1 MNRLLKIILCII
13 LSLVLAATAI
23 AQQGERQINVR
34 DLFADFGNL
43 PAHYLDIEPDHEFPY
58 EYLSKK
64 SSVRFIEE
72 SGGLKAII
80 DHLVRI
86 KIYSDDPLEIADA
99 SLVGIPIY
107 EADEMEQIHNLAGV
121 TYLPDGSTHQL
132 QDESVS
138 RSELNTR
145 YNILEFEMPDAQ
157 QGAVLEY
164 KYSIHRRYIEELPDF
179 YFAHQVPVR
188 EASLTLQNERFL
200 RYESVIQYADFE
212 VDYIRE
218 EIDTSKVPLV
228 FSFSRP
234 EPILVEK
241 WEAENIPPVDHTTY
255 VSSVDDIRGKIKFM
269 ISEFGI
275 PRQPLENSWELVA
288 AQIRRNAAPETLLA
302 EQTVLHE
309 KGKQIVD
316 HFENAELAQDSIF
329 QYVNETVQYNELNA
343 VFAEEGLDHVLIP
356 EPANQAEINM
366 TLLAMLRGAGIESY
380 PLYISGRDFGQINRS
395 FPSVYQFNRMLVHSF
410 INGEDYVMDASFS
423 FSEPG
428 LIPIESFN
436 EQGFLLKENS
446 YEWIDIKPEKSVFD
460 LSIFLDLKL
469 SEEGD
474 LSGTLTAN
482 TKGYPTQQIIS
493 QLDAGRTE
501 TEVAAAM
508 FLEMYSEAEI
518 AHSNINIKEG
528 LSRDAA
534 VEFSFKIE
542 NYAVS
547 FSDGIEFRPMVVGY
561 LFRNP
566 FESTQ
571 RRVPI
576 TLDAPEKLMINYQLS
591 LPDGYATDDTGE
603 TMQTRLSGAELNEH
617 YAKTGNNLS
626 YSFEIDIT
634 RKEFPAEMYSQLRRI
649 YERWVELS
657 SSTWFIERESL

>member
-1 MNRLLKIILCII
+1 MNRLLNISICMI
-13 LSLVLAATAI
+13 VLLGMSASVV
-23 AQQGERQINVR
+23 AQQDEKQIDVQ
-34 DLFADFGNL
+34 DLFSDFGNL
-43 PAHYLDIEPDHEFPY
+43 PAAYLELEPDHDFPY

-99 SLVGIPIY
+99 ALVGIPIY
-107 EADEMEQIHNLAGV
+107 EADEMEQVRNLAGV

-132 QDESVS
+132 QDEDVS

-145 YNILEFEMPDAQ
+145 YTILEFEMPEAR
-157 QGAVLEY
+157 QGVVLEY
-164 KYSIHRRYIEELPDF
+164 RYSVHRRYIEELPDF
-179 YFAHQVPVR
+179 YFAHRVPTR
-188 EASLTLQNERFL
+188 EASITLQNERFL
-200 RYESVIQYADFE
+200 RYESVIQHADFT

-218 EIDTSKVPLV
+218 EIDTSSVPLV
-228 FSFSRP
+228 FSYSRP

-241 WEAENIPPVDHTTY
+241 WEAENIPPVDHTSY
-255 VSSVDDIRGKIKFM
+255 VSSVDDIRGKMKFM

-288 AQIRRNAAPETLLA
+288 AQIRRNASPEALLKKHS
-302 EQTVLHE
+302 ELSE
-309 KGKQIVD
+309 KGSKIAE

-329 QYVNETVQYNELNA
+329 QYINETVQYNELNA
-343 VFAEEGLDHVLIP
+343 VFAEDGLDHVLVP

-395 FPSVYQFNRMLVHSF
+395 FPSVYQFNRMLVYSLIDGNEH
-410 INGEDYVMDASFS
+410 IMDASFRY
-423 FSEPG
+423 SEPD

-436 EQGFLLKENS
+436 EQGFLLREKS

-460 LSIFLDLKL
+460 LAIFLELEL
-469 SEEGD
+469 SAEGD

-482 TKGYPTQQIIS
+482 TKGYPAQQILS
-493 QLDAGRTE
+493 ELHAGRTE
-501 TEVAAAM
+501 KDVASDM
-508 FLEMYSEAEI
+508 FLDMYSDAEI
-518 AHSNINIKEG
+518 TQSSVKAG
-528 LSRDAA
+528 DGFRRDAA
-534 VEFSFKIE
+534 VEINFRIE
-542 NYAVS
+542 NYAAS

-576 TLDAPEKLMINYQLS
+576 TLDAPEKLMINYQLT
-591 LPDGYATDDTGE
+591 LPDGFGTDDTDD
-603 TMQTRLSGAELNEH
+603 TRQTRLSGAELNEH
-617 YAKTGNNLS
+617 YSISANELH

-657 SSTWFIERESL
+657 NSTWFIERQSL

>member
-13 LSLVLAATAI
+13 LSLALGATSI
-23 AQQGERQINVR
+23 AQQGDRQIDVR

-43 PAHYLDIEPDHEFPY
+43 PAHYLDLEPDHDFPY

-64 SSVRFIEE
+64 SSVRFIED

-99 SLVGIPIY
+99 ALVGIPIY
-107 EADEMEQIHNLAGV
+107 EADEMEQVHNLAGV

-145 YNILEFEMPDAQ
+145 YNILEFEMPAAQ

-164 KYSIHRRYIEELPDF
+164 RYSIHRRYIEELPDF

-200 RYESVIQYADFE
+200 RYESVIQHADFE

-228 FSFSRP
+228 FSYSRP

-255 VSSVDDIRGKIKFM
+255 VSSVDDIRGKMKFM

-302 EQTVLHE
+302 EQTDIHE
-309 KGKQIVD
+309 KGKEIAD
-316 HFENAELAQDSIF
+316 HFDNAELAQDSIF

-343 VFAEEGLDHVLIP
+343 VFAEDGLDHVLVP

-410 INGEDYVMDASFS
+410 MNGEGYVMDASFR

-460 LSIFLDLKL
+460 LSIFLDLQL

-482 TKGYPTQQIIS
+482 TKGYPTQQILS
-493 QLDAGRTE
+493 ELHAGRTE
-501 TEVAAAM
+501 NEVAAAM

-518 AHSNINIKEG
+518 AHSNIKIREG

-534 VEFSFKIE
+534 VEISFRIE

-576 TLDAPEKLMINYQLS
+576 TLDAPEKLMINYQLT
-591 LPDGYATDDTGE
+591 LPDGYGIDDTGE

-617 YAKTGNNLS
+617 YAIMDDNLR

-657 SSTWFIERESL
+657 SSTWFIERQSL